1 MGLIGALLN
10 QGIGKRNEHILN
22 IWSLIGL
29 VLITSFSTQI
39 LSSLLFEPMNTVNNF
54 DELIQSNLSLVTG
67 NWSYLYHAH
76 QWARQFGDDEKLI
89 YLHEKMTSFYDWD
102 VSDFKKNIQLIF
114 GKFFS

>member
-10 QGIGKRNEHILN
+10 QGIGKGNENILN
-22 IWSLIGL
+22 IWSFIVL
-29 VLITSFSTQI
+29 VLMISFSTQI

-76 QWARQFGDDEKLI
+76 QWAHQFGDDEKLL

-102 VSDFKKNIQLIF
+102 VSDFKKFN
-114 GKFFS
+114 